1 MTLLLAIANKQS
13 SILIADR
20 RITRN
25 GELIDDEHNK
35 LCILFC
41 NDAKLAVAFTGL
53 ATYGAFDTAT
63 WLAEMLF
70 EIGQTQCEITSLLEE
85 LRVKA
90 NEKFSSIKT
99 KDSRLTIIFSGFVYW
114 SDSPEPIV
122 YVLSN
127 FEHDQS
133 DLQDF
138 TLRTISAEK
147 SVIVEFA
154 GTTKAISAQTIEYL
168 RSLAQKSIPSQ
179 SIPRCAVKKMQ
190 YVAKNSLSLNLIGE
204 QYNSAVI
211 NAAPDTIVTSTY
223 HTVKNANR
231 AYLANVV
238 IKGEVITLGWEI
250 LSSSILAG
258 PDIRKKSPCW
268 CGSGNSF
275 KSCHMRKFGS
285 VYAHCEAFKEPLPSC
300 LRHIVET
307 PLPSGKGFCVVS
319 SFA

>member
-1 MTLLLAIANKQS
+1 MTLLLAIANKQF

-20 RITRN
+20 RITKN

-53 ATYGAFDTAT
+53 ATFGEFDTAT

-85 LRVKA
+85 LRVRA

-99 KDSRLTIIFSGFVYW
+99 RDSRLTIIFSGYAYW
-114 SDSPEPIV
+114 SDSPELIV

-127 FEHDQS
+127 FAHDQS
-133 DLQDF
+133 DLQNF

-154 GTTKAISAQTIEYL
+154 GMTKAISAQTIEYL

-179 SIPRCAVKKMQ
+179 SILRSAVKKMQ
-190 YVAKNSLSLNLIGE
+190 CAAKDAHSLKLIGE

-211 NAAPDTIVTSTY
+211 NAAPDAIVTSTY
-223 HTVKNANR
+223 HTDKNADR
-231 AYLANVV
+231 AYLTNVV
-238 IKGEVITLGWEI
+238 IKGAIISLGIEI
-250 LSSSILAG
+250 FSSSILAG

-285 VYAHCEAFKEPLPSC
+285 VYAHCEAFKEPLPFC
-300 LRHIVET
+300 FRHIVET